1 MHWVNCLF
9 LLLVSIIDLEED
21 CNKYSKLQKARES
34 DDWSLFCVPR
44 PVCGGRPERPGTSA
58 TEFMTYM
65 YM

>member
-21 CNKYSKLQKARES
+21 YSKLQKAQES
-34 DDWSLFCVPR
+34 DDLSLFCVPR
-44 PVCGGRPERPGTSA
+44 PVCGGRHERPGTSA